1 MNSPAAPYALRPQSS
16 ILSPR
21 ALHEW
26 RYVALF
32 TLIVIILLTTP
43 YVVAW
48 NAQTDQWRFGGSL
61 FGVEDG
67 NSYLGKMR
75 LGARGIWDF
84 YLFYTS
90 EPHASAPLF
99 YLPYIIAGQIVGR
112 FFDPTD
118 PRLAHAL
125 MIAFRV
131 LQAICN
137 ALLIPVM
144 YAFIAAFTRSVK
156 TRRLALTLATFGGG
170 LGWLLA
176 LTGNNGLLG
185 SLPIDVYVPEGFSFL
200 VLFGLPHIALG
211 RAALLLMLLAV
222 MKIGSPPATK
232 PTSPQAP
239 LLKERGLK
247 RVFLLPLALGRGGRG
262 VRLLFLAIVCGYI
275 VALAVPFYLALGY
288 VILGAWGLAAWLL
301 NRRFPTRLFWQAVI
315 VGMATL
321 PIFGYFFWQ
330 FFVNRAFVIWSAQN
344 DLPSPHVL
352 HYVFGYALLTIP
364 AAVAVWRI
372 WKQRSV
378 GTRHISSSVLQI
390 DQTGRGMPRPYDNT
404 TPPLRA
410 ERGPGGEVRLAL
422 LFGWLLIVPV
432 LVYLPINV
440 QRRMSEG
447 VIVPLALLAALG
459 LRWIARRIRFGRA
472 FQYALTGAALLTS
485 VFLLFGGF
493 LAASNPGRPIFRP
506 AEEIAAF
513 DWLAA
518 NAEPDAVIL
527 TAPETGNAIPAYTSL
542 RTYMGHGPET
552 LHWQDKTET
561 LTRFYR
567 GELDEDER
575 SRLYAGGEHDSWDY
589 APVRYVYFGERERA
603 LRGDSMAWAD
613 GLTLIYDVDGV
624 QIYRSE

>member
-1 MNSPAAPYALRPQSS
+1 MNSPAATYALRPQSS
-16 ILSPR
+16 VLSPISPR
-21 ALHEW
+21 EW

-32 TLIVIILLTTP
+32 TLIVIILLTAP

-48 NAQTDQWRFGGSL
+48 TSQTDQWRFGGSL

-75 LGARGIWDF
+75 LGARGLWDF

-90 EPHASAPLF
+90 EAHASAPLF
-99 YLPYIIAGQIVGR
+99 YLPYIITGQIVGR

-118 PRLAHAL
+118 PRLAPAL
-125 MIAFRV
+125 MVAFRV
-131 LQAICN
+131 LQVVCN

-144 YAFIAAFTRSVK
+144 YAFIAAFTRSIK

-170 LGWLLA
+170 IGWLLA

-211 RAALLLMLLAV
+211 RAALLGMLLAM
-222 MKIGSPPATK
+222 MKASADPTPQPLPEFGEGSQPIPP
-232 PTSPQAP
+232 SPR
-239 LLKERGLK
+239 LR
-247 RVFLLPLALGRGGRG
+247 GRGGQG
-262 VRLLFLAIVCGYI
+262 VRGSLWLLLAIACGYV
-275 VALAVPFYLALGY
+275 VALAVPFYLALAY

-301 NRRFPTRLFWQAVI
+301 NRRFPTRLFWRGVL
-315 VGMATL
+315 VGLLTL
-321 PIFGYFFWQ
+321 PIVAYFAWQ
-330 FFVNRAFVIWSAQN
+330 FVIIDELAVWSSQN
-344 DLPSPHVL
+344 DLPSPHPL
-352 HYVFGYALLTIP
+352 HYVFGYALLALP
-364 AAVAVWRI
+364 AVVAVWRVMRM
-372 WKQRSV
+372 KP
-378 GTRHISSSVLQI
+378 H
-390 DQTGRGMPRPYDNT
+390 
-404 TPPLRA
+404 PPSPS
-410 ERGPGGEVRLAL
+410 PGGEGEQSPLALGRGDLGVRLSL
-422 LFGWLLIVPV
+422 LLGWLLVVPI

-447 VIVPLALLAALG
+447 VIVPLAILAAIG
-459 LRWIARRIRFGRA
+459 LRWMARRIRFGRA
-472 FQYALTGAALLTS
+472 LKYALTGAALMTS

-518 NAEPDAVIL
+518 HAEPDAVIL
-527 TAPETGNAIPAYTSL
+527 TAPETGNAIPVYTSL

-552 LHWQDKTET
+552 LYWQQKTET

-567 GELDEDER
+567 GELTAAER
-575 SRLYAGGEHDSWDY
+575 AELFSVTTQDSAFALSYYRLA
-589 APVRYVYFGERERA
+589 VRYVYFGERERA
-603 LRGDSMAWAD
+603 LAGDSMAWAD

>member
-1 MNSPAAPYALRPQSS
+1 LKHRITAR
-16 ILSPR
+16 
-21 ALHEW
+21 EW

-32 TLIVIILLTTP
+32 TLIVIVITTAP
-43 YVVAW
+43 YFVAW
-48 NAQTDQWRFGGSL
+48 TSQSDQWRFGGSL

-67 NSYLGKMR
+67 NSYLGKLR
-75 LGARGIWDF
+75 LGARGLWEF

-90 EPHASAPLF
+90 EAHPSAPLF
-99 YLPYIIAGQIVGR
+99 YLPYIITGQIVGR
-112 FFDPTD
+112 FFASTD
-118 PRLAHAL
+118 PRLAPAL
-125 MIAFRV
+125 MVAFRV

-144 YAFIAAFTRSVK
+144 YAFIAAFTGSVK

-170 LGWLLA
+170 IGWLLA

-211 RAALLLMLLAV
+211 RAALLGLLLAI
-222 MKIGSPPATK
+222 MK
-232 PTSPQAP
+232 
-239 LLKERGLK
+239 END
-247 RVFLLPLALGRGGRG
+247 LPLASRRGGRG
-262 VRLLFLAIVCGYI
+262 VRLTGLAIACGYV
-275 VALAVPFYLALGY
+275 VALAVPFYLALAY

-301 NRRFPTRLFWQAVI
+301 NRRFPTRLFSRAVI

-321 PIFGYFFWQ
+321 PIFAYFAFQ
-330 FFVNRAFVIWSAQN
+330 FYVNDVFSVWSSQN
-344 DLPSPHVL
+344 DLPSPHPL
-352 HYVFGYALLTIP
+352 HYVFGYALLLIP
-364 AAVAVWRI
+364 AAVAVWQVWR
-372 WKQRSV
+372 QRSV
-378 GTRHISSSVLQI
+378 GTRHVSSSVSQT
-390 DQTGRGMPRPYDNT
+390 DQTGRGMPRPYEDA

-410 ERGPGGEVRLAL
+410 ERRPGGEVRLAL
-422 LFGWLLIVPV
+422 LLAWLLIVPL
-432 LVYLPINV
+432 LVYLPMNV

-459 LRWIARRIRFGRA
+459 LRWIARRVRFGRA
-472 FQYALTGAALLTS
+472 LKYAVTGAALMTS

-506 AEEIAAF
+506 TSEIAAF

-527 TAPETGNAIPAYTSL
+527 TAPETGNAIPVYTSL

-552 LHWQDKTET
+552 LFWPEKTAA

-567 GELDEDER
+567 GELTTDER
-575 SRLYAGGEHDSWDY
+575 DDLLSENYADS
-589 APVRYVYFGERERA
+589 AFRTMPIRYVYFGERERA
-603 LRGDSMAWAD
+603 LAGGATAMWAE

-624 QIYRSE
+624 QIYAVNVES